1 MAQAQRKFLDGDVYY
16 VPGMQAGGDLG
27 QALNGRIEFGALVVA
42 DVDGILN
49 DHSIAAAGGTEVSV
63 FLPTYNPDVMGPYGR
78 TVTVIAS
85 GAATSTVTVIGR
97 DYLGQKMREVLTLNG
112 ANAVA
117 GVKAFKY
124 VDRVEYGNTAST
136 TIDLGFGARFGL
148 PYVVMAVEREYAD
161 NVLAAAGTLVAPVFT
176 DPQTTITGDPRGLYT
191 PTTTPNGTKKI
202 CIDAEFTNFVN
213 AAGNGG
219 LHGIRHF
226 NA

>member
-1 MAQAQRKFLDGDVYY
+1 MSQAQRTFLPDYNYY

-27 QALNGRIEFGALVVA
+27 QALNGRFEFGALVAA
-42 DVDGILN
+42 DTDGIL
-49 DHSIAAAGGTEVSV
+49 DGHSIAEAGEVTTFASAYSV
-63 FLPTYNPDVMGPYGR
+63 PNMGPFGR

-117 GVKAFKY
+117 GLKAFKY
-124 VDRVEYGNTAST
+124 VDRVEYGATAAV

-148 PYVVMAVEREYAD
+148 PYATMKVEAEYVD
-161 NVLAAAGTLVAPVFT
+161 NVSGTVGTLVAPVFT
-176 DPQTTITGDPRGLYT
+176 DPQTLVTGDPRGLYT
-191 PTTTPNGTKKI
+191 PNSTPNGTKKYAL
-202 CIDAEFTNFVN
+202 DLEFTNFVN

-219 LHGIRHF
+219 LHGIKHF
-226 NA
+226 NT